1 MKFEF
6 SHAIKRGS
14 LSQFDHHNSGQPWSA
29 QVDKEYQDDAVWI
42 ISSSFLIFTMHSGF
56 GLLESGNVS
65 AKDEVNIMVKNV
77 VDVVCGGL
85 AYWAVGFGLS
95 FGSGGW
101 WDNPIIGFGQFFYD
115 PANLNAPIDDEA
127 WAYAVFLFQMSLAT
141 TASTIVSGAVAERA
155 KLKSYILLGILV
167 TLAQALPAHW
177 VWDKRGF
184 FNMLGVVDYAGCSC
198 NHLVGGIIGL
208 VATVYLKPRR
218 NRFIEDS
225 VHQMS
230 SPGNA
235 LLGTF
240 LLWWGWFG
248 INTGCVWGVSEGRWR
263 LGGRAAV
270 ASIMTSI
277 GGGAIATVISYIH
290 SDKLRVQYLINGVLS
305 SLVSITAFA
314 PIAQPWHAV
323 IVGSISASL
332 SIAILPVLERFH
344 VDDPVGVVPIHL
356 VSSIWGMLAVGIFAK
371 RDHYVAEGL
380 LYDGLLYGGGVK
392 LLAIQTCC
400 VLVIIGYCTVA
411 GYFILACIENSPL
424 GLRVSDYEEELG
436 ADATEH
442 GLTGANI
449 SRYVVEKPLNVRTL
463 STVTKAVARWKTQ
476 TRQQSRATRMMNLKK
491 LHEKRL
497 ALGSPANS
505 DSRRTPRPSGS
516 SQSPNAPSTSQAP
529 PTIDAKVKGAE

>member
-1 MKFEF
+1 MKDNEFLASLFIFECF
-6 SHAIKRGS
+6 QEQKFQHVNAP
-14 LSQFDHHNSGQPWSA
+14 HHSPQ
-29 QVDKEYQDDAVWI
+29 QLDKEYQDDAVWL

-95 FGSGGW
+95 YGSDGW
-101 WDNPIIGFGQFFYD
+101 MDNQIVGFGQFFYD
-115 PANLNAPIDDEA
+115 PVRLEANVNDEA

-184 FNMLGVVDYAGCSC
+184 LYQMGVVDYAGCAC

-248 INTGCVWGVSEGRWR
+248 INTGCVWGVSAGRWR

-277 GGGAIATVISYIH
+277 GGGAVATIVSYIH
-290 SDKLRVQYLINGVLS
+290 WDKLRVQYLINGVLS
-305 SLVSITAFA
+305 SLVAITAFA

-323 IVGSISASL
+323 IVGGVAALLSISV
-332 SIAILPVLERFH
+332 LPVLEHFH

-356 VSSIWGMLAVGIFAK
+356 VSSIWGMISVGIFAK
-371 RDHYVAEGL
+371 RDRYVAEGL
-380 LYDGLLYGGGVK
+380 KYDGLIYDGGFT
-392 LLAIQTCC
+392 LLRIQITCI
-400 VLVIIGYCTVA
+400 LVIIVYCTVA
-411 GYFILACIENSPL
+411 GYLILACIEHSPL

-442 GLTGANI
+442 GLTGANV
-449 SRYVVEKPLNVRTL
+449 SRYVVEKPMNVRTL

-476 TRQQSRATRMMNLKK
+476 TRLQSRATRMVNLRK

-497 ALGSPANS
+497 ARASPSNHQHTNQTTEQLELQL
-505 DSRRTPRPSGS
+505 RT
-516 SQSPNAPSTSQAP
+516 QSNGHART
-529 PTIDAKVKGAE
+529 E